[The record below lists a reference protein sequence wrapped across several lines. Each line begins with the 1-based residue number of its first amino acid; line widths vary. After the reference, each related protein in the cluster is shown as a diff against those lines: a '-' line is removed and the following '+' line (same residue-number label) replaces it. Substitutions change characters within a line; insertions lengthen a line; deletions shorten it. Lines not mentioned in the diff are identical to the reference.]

1 MSGENLTGSDVQSRK
16 ENSAFDVRLMCLNA
30 CRVTTTSLVDSMRM
44 SCDKRGANREQTL
57 RRDR

>member
-44 SCDKRGANREQTL
+44 SCDKQRTNA
-57 RRDR
+57 